1 MAMKFS
7 PRELKLLAN
16 LRENGRC
23 KLTEI
28 SKKSRI
34 PVSTV
39 FDMLQE
45 MQENVITKNTVLIDF
60 SKLGYHTRAQIFI
73 RVEKQDKERLKNL
86 LIFADNVNSIYRI
99 NGGWDFIIETVH
111 RSIKELDDFLED
123 LGREVCI
130 QEKEIHYLIED
141 IKREEFL
148 SNGGKN
154 GKC

>member
-1 MAMKFS
+1 
-7 PRELKLLAN
+7 
-16 LRENGRC
+16 
-23 KLTEI
+23 
-28 SKKSRI
+28 
-34 PVSTV
+34 
-39 FDMLQE
+39 
-45 MQENVITKNTVLIDF
+45 
-60 SKLGYHTRAQIFI
+60 IFI